1 MEKATAW
8 ARMKK
13 EELYDACKGR
23 GLDVNK
29 DMLRPQL
36 IEMLTAEFGD
46 APDPESLFVPP
57 ENFSGGT
64 VRMSLP
70 ADKDNPRPVKVL
82 VNGKRWDIKRDQVVD
97 VPIEVARVLR
107 DAKETH
113 FRDTGKRTSEG
124 NVDYEEYEV
133 PRFPMQAVLDDMRV

>member
-13 EELYDACKGR
+13 EELFDACKGR

-46 APDPESLFVPP
+46 TPDPESLFVPP
-57 ENFSGGT
+57 EQFSGTT

-82 VNGKRWDIKRDQVVD
+82 VNGKRWDIHRDKVVD

-113 FRDTGKRTSEG
+113 FRDTGKRTADG
-124 NVDYEEYEV
+124 NVDYEEYDV
-133 PRFPMQAVLDDMRV
+133 PRFPMQQVLDDVRA

>member
-1 MEKATAW
+1 MEKATTW

-13 EELYDACKGR
+13 EELYDACKSR
-23 GLDVNK
+23 GLEVNK

-57 ENFSGGT
+57 ENFSGKT

-70 ADKDNPRPVKVL
+70 ADKDNPHPVKVL
-82 VNGKRWDIKRDQVVD
+82 VNGKRWDIQRDKVVNA
-97 VPIEVARVLR
+97 PIEVTKVLQI
-107 DAKETH
+107 AQETH
-113 FRDTGKRTSEG
+113 FRDTGKRTDEG
-124 NVDYEEYEV
+124 NVHYDEYNV
-133 PRFPMQAVLDDMRV
+133 SRFPMQAVLDDLPA